1 MLEKCGNQGAIVCEA
16 ASTVVVS
23 KSNFK
28 QKTSFYVSVCVG
40 ADAVMWLRS
49 VEMKGDRGLLAQVLT
64 I

>member
-1 MLEKCGNQGAIVCEA
+1 MCEA

-28 QKTSFYVSVCVG
+28 QKTSFYVSVCVE